1 MTGTQHQAT
10 LFARF
15 WTPFRRPEGMTEG
28 TRWLFTGLAIATLL
42 LTIPAIV
49 ASDTEGAVLIALATG
64 TALIASWS
72 YGFITRRVPLALDLI
87 DSVAFVVLA
96 LALPDPAAALGVVF
110 GAVWLRGLYGST
122 IRSLVRCTLYSLAL
136 VATVLLWAPVNGPT
150 AAMAPTTT
158 LGTIPTVFLTFV
170 IVRQLS
176 IVLQSREQSM
186 RRDRELAATG
196 SLLLGVVDEADIW
209 VIGWAAA
216 QEICVAT
223 PGLRVVRVV
232 RDGPV
237 LRVVGTSGEFAV
249 QPTALPAEAI
259 AATDGDSNDGS
270 ITGPTVADQVALDSA
285 AGAHLAWACLA
296 SNAQANAWILVG
308 APGKI
313 PAEALV
319 SVRALSNQV
328 SLALRNSTVQ
338 GELTVQ
344 VSSDPLTGLDNRASF
359 MAKLTAI
366 LSTVA
371 DAGGVHV
378 LFLDL
383 DDFKDVN
390 DLLGHRAGNEL
401 LIEVAERMR
410 ANAGPDAVCA
420 RLGGDEFAV
429 VLAGV
434 SDSDALVIAGTLGRS
449 IAEPVLLEGH
459 TAQVGVSIGIV
470 TAAAGIE
477 IEDLV
482 HQADV
487 AMYAAKA
494 NGKNRV
500 QVFEPGL
507 LRVDNPEVSFEWQL
521 AAAAASDQLVV
532 HYQPIL
538 DLPGLRCTA
547 VEALVRWQHPDRG
560 LLFPGDFIE
569 VAERTGAIV
578 SIGAFVMRRACLD
591 AAAWRSANPG
601 IPLAVHVNVSA
612 HELDREGFVDSIM
625 GCLADT
631 GTLAKDLVL
640 ELTETVVLDSPAA
653 IGRLR
658 AIGALGVGIAIDDFG
673 TGYASLTSLR
683 SLPVDVVKI
692 DMSFVA
698 GALAN
703 PFDRSV
709 IEAIVR
715 LCAQLGV
722 TTVAEGVER
731 IEQQRLLESL
741 GADGVQGYLYARALP
756 AAELACWLEE
766 NLATAVAAET
776 NVVRILRTRA

>member
-1 MTGTQHQAT
+1 MTARHDHHPFFFT
-10 LFARF
+10 L
-15 WTPFRRPEGMTEG
+15 WNPFRRPDGMTEG
-28 TRWLFTGLAIATLL
+28 TRWLFTWFAVASLL
-42 LTIPAIV
+42 LTVPTIV
-49 ASDTEGAVLIALATG
+49 ASDTDGVLLIALVAGAVLIA
-64 TALIASWS
+64 SWC
-72 YGFITRRVPLALDLI
+72 YGFVHRRVPLALDVI
-87 DSVAFVVLA
+87 DFVAFVGLG
-96 LALPDPAAALGVVF
+96 LTLPDPMIALGIIF
-110 GAVWLRGLYGST
+110 GAIWLRGLYGST
-122 IRSLVRCTLYSLAL
+122 LRSLVRCTLYALAL
-136 VATVLLWAPVNGPT
+136 VATVVLWGPVNG
-150 AAMAPTTT
+150 TTGMT
-158 LGTIPTVFLTFV
+158 SPAIILGTIPTLFLTVV

-176 IVLQSREQSM
+176 IVLLSREQSM

-196 SLLLGVVDEADIW
+196 SLLLGILDEADIL
-209 VIGWAAA
+209 VIGWAAT
-216 QEICVAT
+216 QELCLAT
-223 PGLRVVRVV
+223 PGLRVLRVM

-237 LRVVGTSGEFAV
+237 LRVDGATGQFDSLPAQLPGTVITSATNGTDANATDLDSLPLDAAVGT
-249 QPTALPAEAI
+249 P
-259 AATDGDSNDGS
+259 
-270 ITGPTVADQVALDSA
+270 
-285 AGAHLAWACLA
+285 LAWACLA
-296 SNAQANAWILVG
+296 SNAQANTWILVG
-308 APGKI
+308 APGTI

-344 VSSDPLTGLDNRASF
+344 VSSDPLTGLNNRASF

-366 LSTVA
+366 LGTVD
-371 DAGGVHV
+371 DASGVHIF
-378 LFLDL
+378 FLDL

-410 ANAGPDAVCA
+410 SNTGSTAICA
-420 RLGGDEFAV
+420 RLGGDEFAII
-429 VLAGV
+429 LSGK
-434 SDSDALVIAGTLGRS
+434 SDSDALGIATALGRS
-449 IAEPVLLEGH
+449 IAEPVTLERN
-459 TAQVGVSIGIV
+459 TAQVGVSIGIA
-470 TAAAGIE
+470 TAAAGID

-507 LRVDNPEVSFEWQL
+507 LRVDNPRVTFEWQL
-521 AAAAASDQLVV
+521 AAAAAADELVV

-538 DLPGLRCTA
+538 DLPGLQCTA
-547 VEALVRWQHPDRG
+547 VEALVRWQHPERG
-560 LLFPGDFIE
+560 LLLPGDFIDI
-569 VAERTGAIV
+569 AERTGAIIG
-578 SIGAFVMRRACLD
+578 IGAFVMRRACLD
-591 AAAWRSANPG
+591 AAAWRTANPG
-601 IPLAVHVNVSA
+601 APMAVHVNVSA
-612 HELDREGFVDSIM
+612 HELDREGFVDSII

-631 GTLAKDLVL
+631 GTLAKDLII
-640 ELTETVVLDSPAA
+640 ELTETVVLDSPSA

-683 SLPVDVVKI
+683 ALPVDIVKI

-698 GALAN
+698 GALTNA
-703 PFDRSV
+703 FDRSV

-715 LCAQLGV
+715 LCAQLGI
-722 TTVAEGVER
+722 TTVAEGIER

-756 AAELACWLEE
+756 AAELAGWLEE
-766 NLATAVAAET
+766 NRTTAVAAET
-776 NVVRILRTRA
+776 NIVRMLRTHA

>member
-1 MTGTQHQAT
+1 MTAIQQHHFFTA
-10 LFARF
+10 L
-15 WTPFRRPEGMTEG
+15 WNPFRRPDCMTEG
-28 TRWLFTGLAIATLL
+28 TRWLFTWFAVASVL
-42 LTIPAIV
+42 LTVPIIV
-49 ASDTEGAVLIALATG
+49 ASDTNGVLLVALTAAV
-64 TALIASWS
+64 ALIASWCS
-72 YGFITRRVPLALDLI
+72 AFILRRIPLALDLI
-87 DSVAFVVLA
+87 DFVAFVA
-96 LALPDPAAALGVVF
+96 LALTLPDPMIVLGVMF
-110 GAVWLRGLYGST
+110 GAIWLRGLYGST
-122 IRSLVRCTLYSLAL
+122 ARSFIRCSLYSLAL
-136 VATVLLWAPVNGPT
+136 VITVVLWVPVNGS
-150 AAMAPTTT
+150 AAMTPPVVV
-158 LGTIPTVFLTFV
+158 LGTIPTLFLTVV

-176 IVLQSREQSM
+176 MVLVSREQSM
-186 RRDRELAATG
+186 RRDRELSATG
-196 SLLLGVVDEADIW
+196 TLLLGVIDEADIL
-209 VIGWAAA
+209 VIGWAAT
-216 QEICVAT
+216 QELCLAT
-223 PGLRVVRVV
+223 PGLRVLRVM

-237 LRVVGTSGEFAV
+237 LRVDGATGQFDSLPAQLPGTVITSASNGKDASATDVDSLPLDAAVGT
-249 QPTALPAEAI
+249 P
-259 AATDGDSNDGS
+259 
-270 ITGPTVADQVALDSA
+270 
-285 AGAHLAWACLA
+285 LAWACLA
-296 SNAQANAWILVG
+296 SNAQANTWILVG
-308 APGKI
+308 APGTI

-344 VSSDPLTGLDNRASF
+344 VSSDPLTGLNNRASF

-366 LSTVA
+366 LGTVD
-371 DAGGVHV
+371 DASGVHIF
-378 LFLDL
+378 FLDL

-410 ANAGPDAVCA
+410 SNTGSNAICA
-420 RLGGDEFAV
+420 RLGGDEFAII
-429 VLAGV
+429 LAGK
-434 SDSDALVIAGTLGRS
+434 SDSDALCIATALGRS
-449 IAEPVLLEGH
+449 IAEPVTLERN
-459 TAQVGVSIGIV
+459 TAQVGVSIGIA
-470 TAAAGIE
+470 TAAAGID

-507 LRVDNPEVSFEWQL
+507 LRVDNPRVTFEWQL
-521 AAAAASDQLVV
+521 AAAAAADELVV

-538 DLPGLRCTA
+538 DLPGLQCTA
-547 VEALVRWQHPDRG
+547 VEALVRWQHPERG
-560 LLFPGDFIE
+560 LLFPGDFIDI
-569 VAERTGAIV
+569 AERTGAIIG
-578 SIGAFVMRRACLD
+578 IGAFVMRRACLD
-591 AAAWRSANPG
+591 AAAWRTANPG
-601 IPLAVHVNVSA
+601 APMAVHVNVSA
-612 HELDREGFVDSIM
+612 HELDCEGFVDSII

-631 GTLAKDLVL
+631 GTLAKDLII

-683 SLPVDVVKI
+683 ALPVDIVKI

-698 GALAN
+698 GAVSN

-722 TTVAEGVER
+722 ATVAEGVER
-731 IEQQRLLESL
+731 LDQQRLLEAL
-741 GADGVQGYLYARALP
+741 GTGGVQGYLYSRPLS
-756 AAELACWLEE
+756 AADLTAWLEA
-766 NLATAVAAET
+766 NRAAAGGAET
-776 NVVRILRTRA
+776 DVGGLLRTSV

>member
-1 MTGTQHQAT
+1 
-10 LFARF
+10 
-15 WTPFRRPEGMTEG
+15 MTEG
-28 TRWLFTGLAIATLL
+28 TRWLFTWLAIATLL
-42 LTIPAIV
+42 LTIPAIL
-49 ASDTEGAVLIALATG
+49 ASDTEGVTLIALTTG
-64 TALIASWS
+64 AVLIASWS
-72 YGFITRRVPLALDLI
+72 YGFVMGRVPLVLDLI
-87 DSVAFVVLA
+87 DSVAFVALA

-122 IRSLVRCTLYSLAL
+122 TRSLVRCTLYSLAL
-136 VATVLLWAPVNGPT
+136 VTTVLLWAPVHGPT
-150 AAMAPTTT
+150 AVISPATT

-176 IVLQSREQSM
+176 IVLRSREQSM

-232 RDGPV
+232 RDGPA
-237 LRVVGTSGEFAV
+237 LRVVGASGEFAV
-249 QPTALPAEAI
+249 LPTELPAEVI
-259 AATDGDSNDGS
+259 DTSSGGS
-270 ITGPTVADQVALDSA
+270 TTGSPMADPSALDSA
-285 AGAHLAWACLA
+285 VGAPLAWACLA
-296 SNAQANAWILVG
+296 SNAQANAWIFVG

-319 SVRALSNQV
+319 AVRALSNQV

-338 GELTVQ
+338 EELTVQ

-359 MAKLTAI
+359 MTKLTAI
-366 LSTVA
+366 LSSST
-371 DAGGVHV
+371 DAGGVHI

-410 ANAGPDAVCA
+410 ANTGPKAVCA
-420 RLGGDEFAV
+420 RLGGAEFTV

-434 SDSDALVIAGTLGRS
+434 EDSGALSIATALGRS
-449 IAEPVLLEGH
+449 IAEPVLLEGN
-459 TAQVGVSIGIV
+459 TAQVGVSIGIA

-477 IEDLV
+477 IEELV

-507 LRVDNPEVSFEWQL
+507 LRVDNPRVTFEWQL
-521 AAAAASDQLVV
+521 AAAAAADELVV

-538 DLPGLRCTA
+538 DLPGLQCTA
-547 VEALVRWQHPDRG
+547 VEALVRWQHPERG
-560 LLFPGDFIE
+560 LLFPGDFIDI
-569 VAERTGAIV
+569 AERTGAIIG
-578 SIGAFVMRRACLD
+578 IGAFVMRRACLD
-591 AAAWRSANPG
+591 AAAWRTANPG
-601 IPLAVHVNVSA
+601 FPLAVHVNVSA
-612 HELDREGFVDSIM
+612 HELDREGFVDSII

-631 GTLAKDLVL
+631 GTLAKDLII

-683 SLPVDVVKI
+683 ALPVDIVKI

-698 GALAN
+698 GAVSN

-722 TTVAEGVER
+722 ATVAEGVER
-731 IEQQRLLESL
+731 LDQQRLLEAL
-741 GADGVQGYLYARALP
+741 GTGGVQGYRYSRPL
-756 AAELACWLEE
+756 AAADLIGWLEA
-766 NLATAVAAET
+766 NRAATGGAGTDVGGL
-776 NVVRILRTRA
+776 LRTSV